1 MNKQLLFFLFLLVF
15 NIASSQQ
22 IDLEGKVTNDFDI
35 EGIHIL
41 NKTSKY
47 NTVTNE
53 FGEFAIRVQLQD
65 TIIFSSVKYEIK
77 ELIVTDA
84 IYNKKSINIKLN
96 ELVNKLDEV
105 LIGNTL
111 TGNLS
116 TDLKNIKV
124 DETFNFDDVGIPG
137 FKGEPEE
144 KIVPLAAAAFP
155 LSVNIEA
162 LYKHIGGYYKKLKIK
177 RKWTKENL
185 TVVNI
190 IDDYGFNFFEDAY
203 SIPTNRLYDF
213 LLFCIETTTLNSDY
227 NRQNFAGV
235 LEIFNQKSKLYVP
248 RIKLIENE

>member
-1 MNKQLLFFLFLLVF
+1 MKNGYLLLGLFLLVF

-22 IDLEGKVTNDFDI
+22 IDLEGKVTNAFDI

-53 FGEFAIRVQLQD
+53 FGEFIIRIQVQD
-65 TIIFSSVKYEIK
+65 TIIFSSIKYQIK
-77 ELIVTDA
+77 ELIITED
-84 IYNKKSINIKLN
+84 IYHKKKININLN
-96 ELVNKLDEV
+96 ELVNQLDEV

-111 TGNLS
+111 TGDLF

-124 DETFNFDDVGIPG
+124 EETFNFDNVGIPG

-155 LSVNIEA
+155 LNVNIEA
-162 LYKHIGGYYKKLKIK
+162 LYKHIGGYYKKLKIQ

-185 TVVNI
+185 TVAEI
-190 IDDYGFNFFEDAY
+190 IDYYGFKFFEDAY
-203 SIPTNRLYDF
+203 RIPNNKLYDF
-213 LLFCIETTTLNSDY
+213 LLFCIETTTLNLDY

-235 LEIFNQKSKLYVP
+235 LQIFNEKSKIYVP
-248 RIKLIENE
+248 RIK

>member
-1 MNKQLLFFLFLLVF
+1 MKNGYLLMGLFLLVF

-22 IDLEGKVTNDFDI
+22 IDLEGKVTNAFDI

-53 FGEFAIRVQLQD
+53 FGEFVIRIQVLD
-65 TIIFSSVKYEIK
+65 TIIFSSIKYQIK
-77 ELIVTDA
+77 ELIITED
-84 IYNKKSINIKLN
+84 IYHKKKININLN
-96 ELVNKLDEV
+96 ELVNELDEV

-111 TGNLS
+111 TGDLFR
-116 TDLKNIKV
+116 DLKNIKV
-124 DETFNFDDVGIPG
+124 EETFNFDDVGIPG
-137 FKGEPEE
+137 FKGDPEE

-162 LYKHIGGYYKKLKIK
+162 LYKHIGGYYKKLKIQ

-185 TVVNI
+185 TVVEI
-190 IDDYGFNFFEDAY
+190 IDYYGFKFFEDAY
-203 SIPTNRLYDF
+203 RIPNNKLYDF

-235 LEIFNQKSKLYVP
+235 LQIFNEKSNIYVP
-248 RIKLIENE
+248 RIKIIKK